1 MAPSRTGNMMRDMT
15 EGPGQ
20 QPSQPPSPNAPEG
33 REVLEG
39 RVIPSSRQQQRSF
52 EAHQPHE
59 PAAHDPRQQFA
70 APPGAQGE
78 PWSADPGQAP
88 GQDRPAQG
96 APGGP
101 GAGQGAPDGEGGAQ
115 GDPAIPG
122 GQPRL
127 PQREGPAAGRPGPH
141 QQSQALPSPPQQP
154 QLPQS
159 PTPAQPPQGWTGGP
173 QQGGT
178 PQQGPQHGAPQGGP
192 YGGAP
197 QGGGQQG
204 RHAAAQSAAPGPQG
218 FGQQGPGQGSQGP
231 GQQRPGQAQN
241 PAQQGFGQGSQGPG
255 QQGFGQQAAGA
266 GLPRQN
272 APQAPSAPRST
283 SRQADRQAD
292 AATPDWNAMA
302 DEQQARGTRRR
313 KVMMLTGGIVAIAVV
328 AGGVATAVVMSGKN
342 SDHPIAGPSS
352 SGTGTTSQSLPPA
365 PSFSSVAPPPPANPL
380 DYLSSAAKDKAPL
393 TPDTLFPGKQ
403 FLMSGRVYTKTA
415 TATTTTC
422 AAGARAGLAQALT
435 KGGCH
440 KLIRATFTN
449 GATAVTVGVAV
460 FDDNAHAL
468 KLQKTAQYLAP
479 LNGGG
484 VKDFCHAVACRMTS
498 NTVGRYAYFAIAGM
512 ANGKTITGTDKVALQ
527 SANDASN
534 YAFQRI
540 IQRGRDAAAADPSR
554 N

>member
-1 MAPSRTGNMMRDMT
+1 MT

-52 EAHQPHE
+52 ETHQPHE

-70 APPGAQGE
+70 APPGTQGE
-78 PWSADPGQAP
+78 PWSSDPGQGP
-88 GQDRPAQG
+88 GQGPGQEPAQG
-96 APGGP
+96 AAGGP
-101 GAGQGAPDGEGGAQ
+101 GAGQGAPDGEGDRAA
-115 GDPAIPG
+115 PS

-127 PQREGPAAGRPGPH
+127 PQREGPAANRPGPH
-141 QQSQALPSPPQQP
+141 QQSQALQPPPQQP
-154 QLPQS
+154 QLPQA
-159 PTPAQPPQGWTGGP
+159 PAPAQPPQGWAGGP

-178 PQQGPQHGAPQGGP
+178 PPQEPQHGPQQGGRP
-192 YGGAP
+192 A
-197 QGGGQQG
+197 GGQQAG
-204 RHAAAQSAAPGPQG
+204 RHAAQSAPGQQG
-218 FGQQGPGQGSQGP
+218 FGQQGPGQ
-231 GQQRPGQAQN
+231 
-241 PAQQGFGQGSQGPG
+241 QGPG
-255 QQGFGQQAAGA
+255 QQGAQGPGQQGAQDPGQQGAQDPGQQGFGRQAPGA

-283 SRQADRQAD
+283 PRPSDP
-292 AATPDWNAMA
+292 ATPDWNALA
-302 DEQQARGTRRR
+302 DQQQARGARRR
-313 KVMMLTGGIVAIAVV
+313 KVTMLTGGIVAIAVV

-352 SGTGTTSQSLPPA
+352 SGSTGTTTQSLPPA

-393 TPDTLFPGKQ
+393 TPATLFPGKQ
-403 FLMSGRVYTKTA
+403 FLMGGRVYTKTA

-422 AAGARAGLAQALT
+422 AAGARAGLAQALA

-440 KLIRATFTN
+440 QLIRATFTN
-449 GATAVTVGVAV
+449 GTTAVTVGVAV
-460 FDDNAHAL
+460 FDDNTHAL

-484 VKDFCHAVACRMTS
+484 VTDFCHAVACRMTS
-498 NTVGRYAYFAIAGM
+498 NTVGRYAYFAIAGLK
-512 ANGKTITGTDKVALQ
+512 NGKTISGTDKVALQ